1 MYKIA
6 IDLDNTIFNVE
17 QIYKNG
23 FKDLIYY
30 PPQTWDLF
38 KCYPKKIALE
48 IIESFKNGELYNCK
62 PFYDDYPELIRDL
75 RYKYQV
81 YYVTTRKSSLDP
93 VIFNGKQIP
102 GVIYNTYKQLT
113 YNGIKSELSD
123 IKVTEFQDKVPEFRN
138 LDINFVIDDSPLVIE
153 SCLNNNI
160 DCAMVSDDNMK
171 YNHYLRKKVL
181 WGKNLHDIRRIKGL

>member
-17 QIYKNG
+17 PIYKNG
-23 FKDLIYY
+23 FKNLIYY

-48 IIESFKNGELYNCK
+48 IIESFKNGDLFKCK

-75 RYKYQV
+75 RYKYKL
-81 YYVTTRKSSLDP
+81 YYVTTRQSAQDP

-102 GVIYNTYKQLT
+102 SVVYNTYKQLT
-113 YNGIKSELSD
+113 YNCIKSELSD
-123 IKVTEFQDKVPEFRN
+123 IIISKDQDKIDSFKR
-138 LDINFVIDDSPLVIE
+138 LDVNCVIDDSPIVIE
-153 SCLNNNI
+153 KCLENKI
-160 DCAMVSDDNMK
+160 DCVMISDDNMH
-171 YNHYLRKKVL
+171 YNHYLRNKVL
-181 WGKNLHDIRRIKGL
+181 WGKNLHEARKVKGL